1 MAEYKVIK
9 DFRDKYSKKVHK
21 ANQSFESTSEERLKF
36 LVDEGYI
43 EKEKSSKAESK
54 KGKK

>member
-43 EKEKSSKAESK
+43 EKEKTTKAESK

>member
-9 DFRDKYSKKVHK
+9 DFRDKHSKRVHK
-21 ANQSFESTSEERLKF
+21 TNQRFESSSEERLKF

-43 EKEKSSKAESK
+43 EKEKATKAESK